1 MRKLNNY
8 FTTYEKIWFISVT
21 ILAIVFALI
30 FPEED
35 INGTSGKLITILY
48 LIDIFSNVL
57 CELLIA
63 KQSRWNFVVSLFFVE
78 VVEILICV
86 LLKYRFATM
95 LVTILFWIPADI
107 ISFITWTKNKDEEE
121 KYLTKVKKL
130 SKYSEILI
138 IFAIIMYTITVGS
151 ILVFITD
158 GISITT
164 LFNGNRNIEIICL
177 YIDAFVSAAAICNGI
192 FILFRIEE
200 QWIAWFIS
208 TIGETIINILSGQY
222 ILLVLK
228 AGYLTNTTY
237 GLIKWDKYIKK
248 HKEEKKQKLL

>member
-1 MRKLNNY
+1 MKKLKSY
-8 FTTYEKIWFISVT
+8 FTTYEKIWFLSVCT
-21 ILAIVFALI
+21 LAILFAFL

-35 INGTSGKLITILY
+35 INGINGKTITILY
-48 LIDIFSNVL
+48 VVDVFSNVL

-63 KQSRWNFVVSLFFVE
+63 KQSRWNFLVSLFFVE
-78 VVEILICV
+78 GTEILICL

-95 LVTILFWIPADI
+95 LVTIMFWIPVDI
-107 ISFITWTKNKDEEE
+107 ISFITWSKHKDEEE

-130 SKYSEILI
+130 SRKSEILI
-138 IFAIIMYTITVGS
+138 IFVIIIYTITVGS

-158 GISITT
+158 GISVTT
-164 LFNGNRNIEIICL
+164 LFKGNRDIEVICL

-200 QWIAWFIS
+200 QWIAWYIS
-208 TIGETIINILSGQY
+208 TIGETIINILSGQF
-222 ILLVLK
+222 ILLILK

-237 GLIKWDKYIKK
+237 GYIKWDRYIKK
-248 HKEEKKQKLL
+248 HKEEVLLK